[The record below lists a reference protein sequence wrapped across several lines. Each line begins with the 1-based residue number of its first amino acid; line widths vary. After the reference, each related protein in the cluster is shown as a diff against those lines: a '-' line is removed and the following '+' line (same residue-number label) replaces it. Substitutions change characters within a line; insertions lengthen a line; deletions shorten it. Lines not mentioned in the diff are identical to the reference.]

1 MLDAMAINVNSVDMD
16 EKKLKYHHGDLAD
29 DISKIAWEKVHVS
42 GADKLSL
49 RSCARDAGVD
59 PAAVYRHFKSKE
71 DLLGHLANRAFAELS
86 TAMDKAKTNPR
97 GTDPSEA
104 LVQIGLAYI
113 RYAVAKPH
121 IFQMMFDLAG
131 KSGDAHL
138 TGASPEGSAAYE
150 ILVRGITE
158 LNPKTDINIHI
169 FTLWSMVHGFSKLV
183 NAGLGPGTAQI
194 DQMSRNICE
203 NIVATI
209 R

>member
-113 RYAVAKPH
+113 RYA
-121 IFQMMFDLAG
+121 